1 MGTLALESELDAA
14 VRILDYRLSCAKSP
28 EAQDIYKY
36 CISLLS
42 RKIQKTY
49 KKSPSVVPPVSVS
62 FNKYSILSVDSMDCS
77 DSPVSISSSK
87 GVPAKGSA
95 PEAKSC
101 VLNSLLDNIFS
112 PSLASEEPESPAGT
126 EEVSFLDLRR
136 SFTMEREVTI
146 PIHIYGPLNTIEVGP
161 HAPT

>member
-136 SFTMEREVTI
+136 SFTMEHEVTI

>member
-1 MGTLALESELDAA
+1 MGTLTLESELDSA
-14 VRILDYRLSCAKSP
+14 VRILDYHLSCAKSP

-49 KKSPSVVPPVSVS
+49 KKSPSVVSPVYVS
-62 FNKYSILSVDSMDCS
+62 FNKYSALSVDSMDCS
-77 DSPVSISSSK
+77 DSPVSIIPSK

-95 PEAKSC
+95 PEVKLH
-101 VLNSLLDNIFS
+101 VLNSLSDNIVS

-126 EEVSFLDLRR
+126 EEVSSLDL
-136 SFTMEREVTI
+136 
-146 PIHIYGPLNTIEVGP
+146 
-161 HAPT
+161 